1 MFSLYHMLFQIAI
14 GKGKILNFALMGH
27 SAGGHLALLYAYKSK
42 LGGVNGIESKIPVS
56 LVISEAGP
64 TNFTLR
70 QDLLEGVASDQA
82 RMEYLLARNDEK
94 ESWENKLSNVSPI
107 NYVRSFSPTTI
118 LAYGNLYDES
128 NNLTGTD
135 GAIPYSQATAIYS
148 VLGESK
154 CSLFGLTGV
163 EHTQFGEGQ
172 KVCPNSQISG
182 EWENTVENYYDKIQE
197 KLT

>member
-14 GKGKILNFALMGH
+14 GKGKILNFALMGY
-27 SAGGHLALLYAYKSK
+27 SAGGHLALLYAYSTANNYTNAEENPIKF
-42 LGGVNGIESKIPVS
+42 
-56 LVISEAGP
+56 VISEAGP

-70 QDLLEGVASDQA
+70 QDVLEGVASDQA